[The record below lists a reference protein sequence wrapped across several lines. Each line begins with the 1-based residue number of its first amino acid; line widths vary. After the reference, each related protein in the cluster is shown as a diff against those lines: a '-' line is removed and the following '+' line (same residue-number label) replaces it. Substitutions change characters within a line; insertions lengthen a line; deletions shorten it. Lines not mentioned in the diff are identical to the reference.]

1 MGRFTSSNDKGYKEF
16 VTVLAD
22 LCQRSETLCQE
33 TWTKY
38 NSNHGKFTWNLLMVT
53 VIPNN

>member
-16 VTVLAD
+16 VIVLAD
-22 LCQRSETLCQE
+22 LCQSSETLCQE

-38 NSNHGKFTWNLLMVT
+38 NSHHGKSTLNLLMVIN
-53 VIPNN
+53 IPNN